1 MANEIVK
8 TVRENADDALVK
20 LSRVVGEDGR
30 VDVSSLSPEAVAR
43 CREITRHV
51 KDEKTLS
58 SFGIKLESTKSECS
72 AKLLEMNKIDKAGPV
87 GGYIQEIV
95 DVINESQLADPDK
108 LTGWKKFVAKLPF
121 IGVPAAAR
129 VDKLIQKHESAKKTI
144 GRVSDSL
151 ATQQA
156 DLFQD
161 YNTLDEI
168 QRKTVSYIEQLG
180 MDYVALAQ
188 LFKDTEDEYNKM
200 LKENEETPGK
210 WSDQELI
217 AKKRFLEKIDERG
230 HQLFMAAQYNGHIL
244 LPQIQKMKDNTEIL
258 ASSAENIRNHVLP
271 EWETSIA
278 IAIID
283 QRSEEIAES
292 QKLIKDMHNKMIV
305 QNAENMKNITI
316 KVEENAMRDIIDLD
330 AYRQANT
337 SVVEALKTSAQNIR
351 EAAQKRAEARA
362 EISRINKETSEELRG
377 IAKDLEEMYGTGQAA
392 ITADELK

>member
-43 CREITRHV
+43 CREITRHI

-108 LTGWKKFVAKLPF
+108 
-121 IGVPAAAR
+121 
-129 VDKLIQKHESAKKTI
+129 TI

-188 LFKDTEDEYNKM
+188 LYKDTEDEYNKM

-377 IAKDLEEMYGTGQAA
+377 IAKDLEEMYGTGKAA